1 MNEDVKALKD
11 ALENLNTPKHSLRM
25 ILTGIL
31 LKNSENS
38 ELKPTLGSKLM
49 REWSSWLIWTCQ
61 KSKIANVIRHPWYL

>member
-11 ALENLNTPKHSLRM
+11 AFENLNTPKHSLRM

-49 REWSSWLIWTCQ
+49 REWSS
-61 KSKIANVIRHPWYL
+61 